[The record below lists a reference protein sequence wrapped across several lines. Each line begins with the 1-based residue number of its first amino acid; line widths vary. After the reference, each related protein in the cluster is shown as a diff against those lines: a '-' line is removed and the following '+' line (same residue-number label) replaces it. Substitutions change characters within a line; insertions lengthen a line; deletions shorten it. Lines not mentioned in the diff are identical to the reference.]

1 MHWKKKRKNHPKGL
15 VHSLHDGIRQ
25 KHLSKFNP
33 FDNDP
38 NHELLTAAMAED
50 LKEWV
55 MCTTGNLRRDLKAA
69 NMLEDGASNTDSDDE
84 VFTLFVGVLV
94 RTCQP
99 SLFL

>member
-15 VHSLHDGIRQ
+15 VHSLCDGIRQ

-55 MCTTGNLRRDLKAA
+55 MYTTGNLRRDLKAA
-69 NMLEDGASNTDSDDE
+69 TMLEASASNTATDDE
-84 VFTLFVGVLV
+84 EFMFFVGELV
-94 RTCQP
+94 TM
-99 SLFL
+99 S